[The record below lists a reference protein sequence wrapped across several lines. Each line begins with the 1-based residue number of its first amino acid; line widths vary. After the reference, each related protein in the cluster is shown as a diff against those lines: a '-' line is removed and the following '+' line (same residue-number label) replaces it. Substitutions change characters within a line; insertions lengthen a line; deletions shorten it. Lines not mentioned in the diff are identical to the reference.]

1 MDENQTLILVATAK
15 LSNRSP
21 ADELGIADEAIAQA
35 LNVECAI
42 AWDKFQ
48 QERENDRLATRL
60 LALARSGIPRVVS
73 ELETKKFSEQSF

>member
-35 LNVECAI
+35 LNMECAI

-48 QERENDRLATRL
+48 QERENDRLATQL
-60 LALARSGIPRVVS
+60 LALATGGISGTAPKP
-73 ELETKKFSEQSF
+73 ETKKFSEQSF